1 MLNSNLKSVLKKM
14 KIESKLRN
22 SSKTLTSLNFIFFK
36 MVFKSE
42 FNMKF
47 PRKLYNIFTF
57 LKYLL
62 LDLTA
67 ISPILSR
74 QFATL

>member
-1 MLNSNLKSVLKKM
+1 
-14 KIESKLRN
+14 
-22 SSKTLTSLNFIFFK
+22 

-62 LDLTA
+62 LGLMA
-67 ISPILSR
+67 ISPILKS
-74 QFATL
+74 QFTTLQTILKFVFSQYFFKS